1 MEATRQRAAH
11 VGVEMTRDEY
21 LARAREFAAR
31 GMDLPQSKLTPLDV
45 DAIRSAARQRDSLRR
60 HIRDELSNAA
70 LARKM
75 GVHVRTIEKALSGGS
90 WGHV

>member
-1 MEATRQRAAH
+1 MA
-11 VGVEMTRDEY
+11 
-21 LARAREFAAR
+21 
-31 GMDLPQSKLTPLDV
+31 LPQSKLTPLEI

-75 GVHVRTIEKALSGGS
+75 GVHVSAIEKVLSGAS

>member
-1 MEATRQRAAH
+1 
-11 VGVEMTRDEY
+11 MTRDEY

-31 GMDLPQSKLTPLDV
+31 GMDLPQSKLTPLEI

-75 GVHVRTIEKALSGGS
+75 GVHVRTIEKALNYST